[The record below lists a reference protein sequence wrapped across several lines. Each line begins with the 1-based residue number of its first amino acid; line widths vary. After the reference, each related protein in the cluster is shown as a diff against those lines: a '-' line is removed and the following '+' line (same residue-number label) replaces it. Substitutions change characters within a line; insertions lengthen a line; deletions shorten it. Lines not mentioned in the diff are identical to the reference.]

1 MVRWKIIY
9 INVVN
14 FYFFILGFLDLSTF
28 ILSLS
33 QQLKELGWVFFFF
46 FVKFYLEYWKFS
58 MLFTLP

>member
-1 MVRWKIIY
+1 VVRWKIIY